1 MKPVRAYASLYK
13 VRNKV
18 NLLLFICLLA
28 QIFFLLT
35 GSQRIPLPSKFAEIV
50 VNSLLPNDILIKLER
65 PEIIGFSV
73 LECGKAEIWAKG
85 SNILEIKDLS
95 ISLNP
100 SGAMNKALFLINKIE
115 FSSANFLKEEKMG
128 PEIEIKQFSLKN
140 RSQEET
146 LFLKGNIFL
155 GSLQSSIHLE
165 LRKLNRLFNQGSRPG
180 QKPIPLEKFLEHA
193 IAFKKNLLLW
203 NKKFPVVHVDA
214 RGVLNGQMG
223 EVLISQQK
231 GEGKKIKDLLARLS
245 WNKPERG
252 KNLTVASIEATAET
266 IKLNNAG
273 MELSFFKPY
282 IKANSLINLE
292 TLKISGTDSFAS
304 FQNLF
309 LQGKMTGNIN
319 EIFIYSKSQ
328 ENFTDVQVLSDTNQ
342 TRICLNARIKPHKW
356 GLQGSMRIS
365 PKNFDLFYDL
375 PQGNLKVLDGD
386 QFSLHFW
393 SNPTPIRQNQPVQFL
408 LDAKKFSVLETPPG
422 KFRVVGE
429 IAEDFTIWVNQAYG
443 NLGKSKVT
451 GKYYQ
456 KWNPHKYRFLIEGTC
471 HPPDINNWL
480 GLWWKPI
487 WKEFSFSETIPKGN
501 FSISGIWAG
510 PPGNSL
516 TKGWIKTDKLGYRG
530 FELDRS
536 SIEVEVDKTSTRLKA
551 KNIKHKFGQAN
562 GTLVFPRTLE
572 KSNLSMDF
580 SFKGDYPV
588 NQAKEVLG
596 VEVYQA
602 ISDVNASVVY
612 CEATGQI
619 YKDQKNNEMDKNVS
633 WYKVYLSTNHPFSYS
648 GVELDYASGTIN
660 NLEGLTKVN
669 FDKIGIAGGEGTLS
683 VTKISEK
690 TDHISLD
697 IELKNADRNRLTQ
710 SLKKSSPQ
718 EDQKIED
725 ADQGAISTYKEN
737 SKEGGRIDFS
747 LQAEGPLSEARHFEG
762 SGNFEFYDVEIGTMH
777 LLGGIRSK
785 LGAFNLPLPSDAL
798 SFNRLNAPFLL
809 DHDRILFDQATL
821 SGPLSTFDAKGEVN
835 WIKSEVDLLADLKL
849 AGNLNIP
856 VLKQLVNLADPLSRL
871 STVKIKGDWENP
883 EWTIHLKTNPLTPK
897 F

>member
-35 GSQRIPLPSKFAEIV
+35 GSQRIPFPSKFAEIV
-50 VNSLLPNDILIKLER
+50 VNSFLPNDILVKLER

-73 LECGKAEIWAKG
+73 LEFGKAEIWAKG

-100 SGAMNKALFLINKIE
+100 SGAINKALFLINKIK
-115 FSSANFLKEEKMG
+115 FSSAVFLKEEKVG
-128 PEIEIKQFSLKN
+128 PVIEIKQFSLKN

-146 LFLKGNIFL
+146 LFIKGNIFL
-155 GSLQSSIHLE
+155 GSLQASIHLE
-165 LRKLNRLFNQGSRPG
+165 LRKLSKIFYQDFRPK
-180 QKPIPLEKFLEHA
+180 QKPIPQEKFLDNA
-193 IAFKKNLLLW
+193 IALKKNLLLW
-203 NKKFPVVHVDA
+203 NKKLPVVRVDT
-214 RGVLNGQMG
+214 RGVVNGQMG

-231 GEGKKIKDLLARLS
+231 GEGKKIKDLLARFS
-245 WNKPERG
+245 WNKHERD
-252 KNLTVASIEATAET
+252 KNLIVASIEATAEK
-266 IKLNNAG
+266 INLNNAG
-273 MELSFFKPY
+273 MDLIFSKPN

-292 TLKISGTDSFAS
+292 TLKISRTDSFTS
-304 FQNLF
+304 FQNLLF
-309 LQGKMTGNIN
+309 QGKMTGNLN
-319 EIFIYSKSQ
+319 EIFIYSNS
-328 ENFTDVQVLSDTNQ
+328 EGNLTDVQVLSDTNK
-342 TRICLNARIKPHKW
+342 TRICLNLRKESNKW
-356 GLQGSMRIS
+356 GLQGSMKLN
-365 PKNFDLFYDL
+365 PKNFDLFCDL

-386 QFSLHFW
+386 KFSLHFW

-408 LDAKKFSVLETPPG
+408 LKAKEFSVLETPPG
-422 KFRVVGE
+422 KFRLVGE

-443 NLGKSKVT
+443 NLGKSEVT

-487 WKEFSFSETIPKGN
+487 WKEFLFSETIPKGN

-536 SIEVEVDKTSTRLKA
+536 SIEVEVDKTATRLKA
-551 KNIKHKFGQAN
+551 KNIKHEYGQAN
-562 GTLVFPRTLE
+562 GTLVFPRSLE

-619 YKDQKNNEMDKNVS
+619 HENQKDNEMDKNVS
-633 WYKVYLSTNHPFSYS
+633 WYKIYLSTNHPFSYS

-660 NLEGLTKVN
+660 SVEGLTKVN

-697 IELKNADRNRLTQ
+697 FELKNADRNRLTR
-710 SLKKSSPQ
+710 SLKKSSHVQDQ
-718 EDQKIED
+718 EIED
-725 ADQGAISTYKEN
+725 ADQGAVNTFKEK
-737 SKEGGRIDFS
+737 SKEGGRINFS
-747 LQAEGPLSEARHFEG
+747 LQAEGPLSEPRHFEG
-762 SGNFEFYDVEIGTMH
+762 SGNFDFYDVEIGTIH
-777 LLGGIRSK
+777 LLGGIRTK

-809 DHDRILFDQATL
+809 DHDRILFDKATL

-871 STVKIKGDWENP
+871 STLKIRGNWEDP

>member
-35 GSQRIPLPSKFAEIV
+35 GSQRIPFPSKFAEIV
-50 VNSLLPNDILIKLER
+50 VNSFLPNDILVKLER

-73 LECGKAEIWAKG
+73 LEFGKAEIWAKG

-100 SGAMNKALFLINKIE
+100 SGAINKALFLINKIK
-115 FSSANFLKEEKMG
+115 FSSAVFLKEEKVG
-128 PEIEIKQFSLKN
+128 PVIEIKQFSLKN

-146 LFLKGNIFL
+146 LFIKGNIFL
-155 GSLQSSIHLE
+155 GSLQASIHLE
-165 LRKLNRLFNQGSRPG
+165 LRKLSKIFYQDFRPK
-180 QKPIPLEKFLEHA
+180 QKPIPQEKFLDNA
-193 IAFKKNLLLW
+193 IALKKNLLLW
-203 NKKFPVVHVDA
+203 NKKLPVVRVDT
-214 RGVLNGQMG
+214 RGVVNGQMG

-231 GEGKKIKDLLARLS
+231 GEGKKIKDLLARFS
-245 WNKPERG
+245 WNKHERD
-252 KNLTVASIEATAET
+252 KNLIVASIEATAEK
-266 IKLNNAG
+266 INLNNAG
-273 MELSFFKPY
+273 MDLIFSKPN

-292 TLKISGTDSFAS
+292 TLEISGTDSFAS
-304 FQNLF
+304 FQNLL
-309 LQGKMTGNIN
+309 LQGKMTGNLN
-319 EIFIYSKSQ
+319 EIFIYSNS
-328 ENFTDVQVLSDTNQ
+328 EGNLTDVQVLSDTNK
-342 TRICLNARIKPHKW
+342 TRICLNLRKESNKW
-356 GLQGSMRIS
+356 GLQGSMKLN
-365 PKNFDLFYDL
+365 PKNFDLFCDL

-386 QFSLHFW
+386 KFSLQFW
-393 SNPTPIRQNQPVQFL
+393 SNPTPIRQHQPVQFL
-408 LDAKKFSVLETPPG
+408 LKAKEFSVLETPPG
-422 KFRVVGE
+422 KFRLVGE

-443 NLGKSKVT
+443 NLGKSEVT

-487 WKEFSFSETIPKGN
+487 WKEFLFSETIPKGN

-530 FELDRS
+530 FKLDRS
-536 SIEVEVDKTSTRLKA
+536 SIEVEVDKTATRLKA
-551 KNIKHKFGQAN
+551 KNIKHEYGQAN
-562 GTLVFPRTLE
+562 GTLVFPRSLE

-619 YKDQKNNEMDKNVS
+619 HENQKDNEMDKNVS
-633 WYKVYLSTNHPFSYS
+633 WYKIYLSTNHPFSYS

-660 NLEGLTKVN
+660 SVEGLTKVN

-697 IELKNADRNRLTQ
+697 FELKNADRNRLTR
-710 SLKKSSPQ
+710 SLKKSSHVQDQ
-718 EDQKIED
+718 EIED
-725 ADQGAISTYKEN
+725 ADQDAVNTFKGK
-737 SKEGGRIDFS
+737 SKEGGRINFS
-747 LQAEGPLSEARHFEG
+747 LQAEGPLSEPRHFEG
-762 SGNFEFYDVEIGTMH
+762 SGNFDFYDVEIGTIH
-777 LLGGIRSK
+777 LLGGIRTK

-809 DHDRILFDQATL
+809 DHDRILFDKATL

-871 STVKIKGDWENP
+871 STLKIRGNWEDP